1 MQDTEKDKQKPDLSW
16 TKPNSLIGAVT
27 AKTTNA
33 PAMEPSVAR
42 YVGMFVA
49 GVVVGVLIG
58 WGVAEMRDEP
68 IAAINANTSN
78 SAAVQSSGLSVGA
91 RGEAQGSFEIPATQK
106 AGKKVSI
113 TRAVVDVPTWIVVY
127 DSVGG
132 TAGRALGASLFS
144 PEKESGTVTLLRA
157 TVSGKSYF
165 VGQATDNGNGT
176 FSTSADT
183 PVMVGDERLLLQ
195 FTAN

>member
-1 MQDTEKDKQKPDLSW
+1 MQETQKDKQKPGVTW
-16 TKPNSLIGAVT
+16 TKPSSIVEAV
-27 AKTTNA
+27 KTQNPYA
-33 PAMEPSVAR
+33 PTVEPSMAR
-42 YVGMFVA
+42 YVGMFAA
-49 GVVVGVLIG
+49 GVVVGVLVG

-68 IAAINANTSN
+68 AVTNANATN
-78 SAAVQSSGLSVGA
+78 SAAVQRAGLSVGA
-91 RGEAQGSFEIPATQK
+91 QGEVQGSFEIPATQK

-113 TRAVVDVPTWIVVY
+113 TRAIVDVPTWIVVY

-157 TVSGKSYF
+157 TLPGKNYF
-165 VGQATDNGNGT
+165 VGQAVDNGNGT

-183 PVMVGDERLLLQ
+183 PVTVGDERLLLQ